1 MCNFFQ
7 MDNNSL
13 EQGLEFVKGI
23 GPQRVDLLRKEL
35 AIHTFGDLLGH
46 IPFRYVDKTKFH
58 HIRDIQP
65 ENDAVQLRGVLREIE
80 ILGEGKGKRLQ
91 AKFRDQTGVIKLVW
105 FQGIAFMEKSLQ
117 IGAEYIAYGK
127 PQFFREEASI
137 VHPELEIVPQNTTAA
152 ETLPATMEPVYHT
165 TEMMKKR
172 LCDSKGVRKM
182 VQALFQKLTPDYIPE
197 NLNSELLRKFKFI
210 SRYQAYNLIH
220 FPSNEAE
227 LHAARKRLKFEELFF
242 MQLRLLQ
249 LRGKRDENIR
259 GIQFLKVGDYFND
272 FYKNQLPF
280 ELTDAQKKVMREIR
294 RDLGVGKQMNRLI
307 QGDVGS
313 GKTVVALMAMLLA
326 LDNNTQACLMAPTE
340 ILAQQ
345 HYEGI
350 SALLKNS
357 PVKIALLTGSTK
369 IKARREIHAGI
380 QSGDIHILIGTHALI
395 EDTVVFNYLGLAV
408 IDEQHRFGVA
418 QRASLWKKNNTS
430 TQIERGNYPPHV
442 LVMSA
447 TPIPRTLAMTL
458 YGDLDVS
465 VIDQLPPGRKPIE
478 TMHKY
483 DTQRERVYGFIREEI
498 NKGRQAYIVYPL
510 IEENEKLDL
519 ASLMQGYEDVQSYF
533 PMPDYQISILHG
545 KMKPADKEFEM
556 QRFVKGETQIMVA
569 TTVIEVGVNVPNA
582 SIMVIENTER
592 FGLAQLH
599 QLRGRVG
606 RGAEQ
611 SFCILMSSFKLS
623 QEGKFRIETMVR
635 TTDGFE
641 IAEADMTLRG
651 AGNIEGTQQSGVL
664 NLKIADLTKDGEIL
678 RVAREF
684 AAEIVADDLH
694 LEKPE
699 NAPMRQFLE
708 AANKQTRGW
717 AKIS

>member
-1 MCNFFQ
+1 MENRPLEQ
-7 MDNNSL
+7 SL
-13 EQGLEFVKGI
+13 EYIKGI
-23 GPQRVDLLRKEL
+23 GPQRADLLRKEL
-35 AIHTFGDLLGH
+35 GIYTLGDMLGH

-58 HIRDIQP
+58 KIK
-65 ENDAVQLRGVLREIE
+65 EVVSEEEAVQLRGVVREIE
-80 ILGEGKGKRLQ
+80 TLGEGKGKRLQ
-91 AKFRDQTGVIKLVW
+91 AKFRDQTGMLKLVW
-105 FQGIAFMEKSLQ
+105 FQGINFMEKNIK
-117 IGAEYIAYGK
+117 IGAEYIVYGK
-127 PQFFREEASI
+127 PQFFRDEASI
-137 VHPELEIVPQNTTAA
+137 VHPEMDLVTPELATAV
-152 ETLPATMEPVYHT
+152 LPATMEPVYHT
-165 TEMMKKR
+165 TETMKKR

-182 VQALFQKLTPDYIPE
+182 MQSLFEKITPDFLPE
-197 NLNSELLRKFKFI
+197 NLSSELVRKFKFI
-210 SRYQAYNLIH
+210 GRYQAYKQLH
-220 FPSNEAE
+220 FPKNEGE
-227 LHAARKRLKFEELFF
+227 LQAAYRRLKFEELFF

-249 LRGKRDENIR
+249 LRGTRDENVR
-259 GIQFLKVGDYFND
+259 GIQFLKVGEYFND

-313 GKTVVALMAMLLA
+313 GKTVVALMSMLLA
-326 LDNNTQACLMAPTE
+326 LDNDTQACLMAPTE

-350 SALLKNS
+350 SGLLKNS
-357 PVKIALLTGSTK
+357 NVKVALLTGSTRT
-369 IKARREIHAGI
+369 KARREALAGI
-380 QSGDIHILIGTHALI
+380 ASGEIQIAIGTHALI
-395 EDTVVFNYLGLAV
+395 EDTVVFKYLGLAV

-418 QRASLWKKNNTS
+418 QRASLWKKNAQSPQT
-430 TQIERGNYPPHV
+430 EKAVYPPHV

-483 DTQRERVYGFIREEI
+483 DSQRERVYGFIREEI
-498 NKGRQAYIVYPL
+498 KKGRQAYIVYPL

-533 PMPDYQISILHG
+533 PLPEYQISILHG

-556 QRFVKGETQIMVA
+556 QRFIKNQTQIMVA

-606 RGAEQ
+606 RGADQ
-611 SFCILMSSFKLS
+611 SYCILMSSFKLS

-635 TTDGFE
+635 TTDGFQ

-664 NLKIADLTKDGEIL
+664 SLKIADLTKDGEVL

-684 AAEIVADDLH
+684 AANVLADDLH
-694 LEKPE
+694 LKKPE
-699 NAPMRQFLE
+699 NEPMRDYLNRQ
-708 AANKQTRGW
+708 NTHTRGW

>member
-1 MCNFFQ
+1 MENRP
-7 MDNNSL
+7 L
-13 EQGLEFVKGI
+13 EQSLDYLKGV
-23 GPQRVDLLRKEL
+23 GPQRAGLLQKEL
-35 AIHTFGDLLGH
+35 NIYTVGDLLGH

-58 HIRDIQP
+58 KIKEVQNED
-65 ENDAVQLRGVLREIE
+65 EAVQLRGIVREME
-80 ILGEGKGKRLQ
+80 TLGEGKGKRLQ
-91 AKFRDQTGVIKLVW
+91 AKFRDQTGMIKLVW
-105 FQGIAFMEKSLQ
+105 FQGIAFMENNLK
-117 IGAEYIAYGK
+117 IGSEYIAYGK
-127 PQFFREEASI
+127 PQFFRDEASI
-137 VHPELEIVPQNTTAA
+137 VHPELDLVTPELVA
-152 ETLPATMEPVYHT
+152 ENANATMEPVYHT
-165 TEMMKKR
+165 TEVMKKR
-172 LCDSKGVRKM
+172 GLDSKGMRKIM
-182 VQALFQKLTPDYIPE
+182 QALFQKITVDYLPE
-197 NLNSELLRKFKFI
+197 SLSSELVRKFKFI
-210 SRYQAYNLIH
+210 TRFEAYKLLH
-220 FPSNEAE
+220 FPATEAE
-227 LHAARKRLKFEELFF
+227 LHSARRRLKFEELFF

-249 LRGKRDENIR
+249 LRGKRDENTR
-259 GIQFLKVGDYFND
+259 GIQFLKVGDYFNH
-272 FYKNQLPF
+272 FYKNELPF

-294 RDLGVGKQMNRLI
+294 RDLGNGKQMNRLI

-326 LDNNTQACLMAPTE
+326 LDNGCQACLMAPTE
-340 ILAQQ
+340 ILARQ

-350 SALLKNS
+350 SSLLKNS
-357 PVKIALLTGSTK
+357 AVKIILLTGSTRT
-369 IKARREIHAGI
+369 KARREALAGI
-380 QSGDIHILIGTHALI
+380 ASGEIKIAIGTHALI
-395 EDTVVFNYLGLAV
+395 EDTVQFKYLGLAV

-418 QRASLWKKNNTS
+418 QRASLWNKNANATDVE
-430 TQIERGNYPPHV
+430 TVAEKGIYPPHV

-498 NKGRQAYIVYPL
+498 EKGRQAYIVYPL

-519 ASLMQGYEDVQSYF
+519 ASLIQGFEDVQSYF
-533 PMPDYQISILHG
+533 PMPKYQVSILHG
-545 KMKPADKEFEM
+545 KMKAVDKEFEM

-582 SIMVIENTER
+582 SIMIVENTER

-611 SFCILMSSFKLS
+611 SYCILMSSFKLS

-635 TTDGFE
+635 TTDGFQ

-651 AGNIEGTQQSGVL
+651 AGNIEGTQQSGVIS
-664 NLKIADLTKDGEIL
+664 LKIADLTKDGEVL

-684 AAEIVADDLH
+684 AAEILADDLY

-699 NAPMRQFLE
+699 NKPMQQYLE
-708 AANKQTRGW
+708 SLSQQTRGW
-717 AKIS
+717 GKIS